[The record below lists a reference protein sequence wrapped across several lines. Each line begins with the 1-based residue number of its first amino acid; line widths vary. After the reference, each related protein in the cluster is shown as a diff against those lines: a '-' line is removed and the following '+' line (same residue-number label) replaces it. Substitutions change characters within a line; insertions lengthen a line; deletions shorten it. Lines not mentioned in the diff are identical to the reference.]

1 MSEHR
6 FRHLLAAPTTTGPV
20 ANTASRMSSAFVA
33 CPMFAMFPATRHDQI
48 QAIYAMAAEKTRE
61 QLAPVRLA
69 ICARGVPEFSL
80 N

>member
-6 FRHLLAAPTTTGPV
+6 FRHLLAAVSPV
-20 ANTASRMSSAFVA
+20 ASFAAPMPSAFVA
-33 CPMFAMFPATRHDQI
+33 CPMSAMFPGSRLDKI

-61 QLAPVRLA
+61 QLAPVRLVL
-69 ICARGVPEFSL
+69 CARGVPEFSL